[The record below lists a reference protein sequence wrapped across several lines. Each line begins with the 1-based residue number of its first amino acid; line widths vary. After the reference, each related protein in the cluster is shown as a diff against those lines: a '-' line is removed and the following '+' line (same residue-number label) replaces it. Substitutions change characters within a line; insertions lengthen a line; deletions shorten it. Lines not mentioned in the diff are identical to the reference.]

1 MVALLRVVRPA
12 GELGTPLSVSRRVGI
27 QRKRPSSIYLFLD
40 AQQTSSVRIV
50 RKRMIHNTLYLPE
63 LREMLAENNAAELRE
78 FCTAL
83 HPARTA
89 DFMEGLTPDET
100 WAVLRHADPERRA
113 QIFRY
118 FDLDRQVEL
127 ITSGERHEVA
137 QLIAD
142 LPPDDRVDI
151 LANVDRP
158 IVEELLALVPA
169 EDRRDIKR
177 LQSYPE
183 GTAGALMTTD
193 FARLSEDLTVAE
205 ARDAVQQQS
214 EELETIYY
222 LYVVDRED
230 HLRGMLSWR
239 ELALAKPDTR
249 VGDIMER
256 DVVTV
261 HVGTDQEEVARTVAR
276 FDFLAI
282 PVVDDEYR
290 MVGIVTHDDV
300 MDVVIEEATEDAQ
313 RISGIDPLENAY
325 LETELFTITWKRGFW
340 LTFLFFA
347 GMLTA
352 MALEQFKEPLGRIQW
367 LVYFIP
373 LVIGS
378 GGNSGGQSAALVIT
392 ALSRGDVTHRDWVRI
407 VRRELATGLLLG
419 TLLALFGY
427 AIALTVAPSPVA
439 ALIVP
444 ITVLLVVVCGTLLG
458 AQLPLL
464 FHRLG
469 VDPALMSNPLLA
481 GIIDILG
488 IVIYMSVAVTLLS
501 PQTG

>member
-1 MVALLRVVRPA
+1 M
-12 GELGTPLSVSRRVGI
+12 T
-27 QRKRPSSIYLFLD
+27 
-40 AQQTSSVRIV
+40 
-50 RKRMIHNTLYLPE
+50 NTLYLPE
-63 LREMLAENNAAELRE
+63 LREMLAENNDAELRE
-78 FCTAL
+78 FCATL

-89 DFMEGLTPDET
+89 DFMDGLTPDET
-100 WAVLRHADPERRA
+100 WTVLVYADPDRRA

-118 FDLDRQVEL
+118 FEHDHQVEL
-127 ITSGERHEVA
+127 IEGGDRQRVA
-137 QLIAD
+137 ELIAD

-151 LANVDRP
+151 LAGVNGEL
-158 IVEELLALVPA
+158 VEELLALVPA
-169 EDRRDIKR
+169 DERRDIQR
-177 LQSYPE
+177 LRSYPE
-183 GTAGALMTTD
+183 STAGALMTTE
-193 FARLSEDLTVAE
+193 FARLSENQTVAE
-205 ARDAVQQQS
+205 AREAIYRQS

-222 LYVVDRED
+222 LYVVDDED

-239 ELALAKPDTR
+239 ELATARPTTPL
-249 VGDIMER
+249 GQIMER

-261 HVGTDQEEVARTVAR
+261 HVNTDQEEVARTVAK

-300 MDVVIEEATEDAQ
+300 MDVVLEEATEDAQ
-313 RISGIDPLENAY
+313 RIGGIEPLESPY
-325 LETELFTITWKRGFW
+325 LDTHLLMITWKRGFW

-352 MALEQFKEPLGRIQW
+352 MALEQYDATLSRINW

-392 ALSRGDVTHRDWVRI
+392 ALARGDVSHFDWWRI
-407 VRRELATGLLLG
+407 IRREVATGLLLG
-419 TLLALFGY
+419 TVLGLFGFGMALF
-427 AIALTVAPSPVA
+427 IAPDPASA
-439 ALIVP
+439 MIVP
-444 ITVLLVVVCGTLLG
+444 FTLLLVVVAGTLLG
-458 AQLPLL
+458 ALLPLL
-464 FHRLG
+464 FHRVG

-488 IVIYMSVAVTLLS
+488 IVIYMSVALAIVPAT
-501 PQTG
+501 T

>member
-1 MVALLRVVRPA
+1 M
-12 GELGTPLSVSRRVGI
+12 T
-27 QRKRPSSIYLFLD
+27 
-40 AQQTSSVRIV
+40 
-50 RKRMIHNTLYLPE
+50 NTLFLPE
-63 LREMLAENNAAELRE
+63 LREMLATNNVDELRE
-78 FCTAL
+78 FCAAL

-89 DFMEGLTPDET
+89 DFMDGLTPEET
-100 WAVLRHADPERRA
+100 WAVLQHAEPDRRA

-118 FDLDRQVEL
+118 FDHDHQVALIEQGDRRQVAEL
-127 ITSGERHEVA
+127 IAT
-137 QLIAD
+137 

-151 LANVDRP
+151 LADVDERV
-158 IVEELLALVPA
+158 VEEILALVPR
-169 EDRRDIKR
+169 DVRRDIRR
-177 LQSYPE
+177 LRAYPE

-193 FARLSEDLTVAE
+193 FARLEEDQTVAE
-205 ARDAVQQQS
+205 ARQSVYQQS

-222 LYVVDRED
+222 LYVVDNED

-239 ELALAKPDTR
+239 QLALARPDAR
-249 VGDIMER
+249 VGDLMER

-261 HVGTDQEEVARTVAR
+261 HVNTDQEEVARTVAK

-290 MVGIVTHDDV
+290 MLGIVTHDDV
-300 MDVVIEEATEDAQ
+300 MDVVLDEATEDAH
-313 RISGIDPLENAY
+313 RIGGVEPLDAPY
-325 LETELFTITWKRGFW
+325 LDTRLLLMTWKRGFW

-352 MALEQFKEPLGRIQW
+352 TALKQYEQPLDRIQW

-378 GGNSGGQSAALVIT
+378 GGNSGGQSAALIIT
-392 ALSRGDVTHRDWVRI
+392 ALSRGDVSHRDWWRI
-407 VRRELATGLLLG
+407 VLRELATGLLLG
-419 TLLALFGY
+419 SVLGLLGY
-427 AIALTVAPSPVA
+427 AMALAVAPDAYS
-439 ALIVP
+439 ALVIP
-444 ITVLLVVVCGTLLG
+444 FTVLMVVLAGTLIG

-488 IVIYMSVAVTLLS
+488 IVIYMSVALAIL
-501 PQTG
+501 PAYA